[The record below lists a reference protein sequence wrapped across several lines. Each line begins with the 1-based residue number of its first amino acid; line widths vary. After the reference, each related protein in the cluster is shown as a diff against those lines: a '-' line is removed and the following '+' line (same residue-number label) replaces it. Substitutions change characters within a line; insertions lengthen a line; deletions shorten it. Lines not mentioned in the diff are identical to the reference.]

1 VKRLTST
8 PLPVLAHVPG
18 RTARPV
24 ESPAFGVAEAAPAAT
39 DPDRWRENEAWL
51 YGFDL
56 YAHGFFWEAHEVWE
70 PVWMGAVPNS
80 SARLVAQAMIQLT
93 NACLKLVMVRPKA
106 ALRLIDHAA
115 VCILDAGQGP
125 VMGVDVAMLAREID
139 AFREIV
145 REHGEANPID
155 ARPKAAP
162 IV

>member
-115 VCILDAGQGP
+115 VCILDAGQVP

-162 IV
+162 IM